1 MGKGSIKFKASQ
13 LWNQLFAELKQIR
26 SQNIFKRHLKL
37 YLLNNLYIIFYFV
50 GTNEMTVC
58 VLTRFGRLFSAL
70 VIL

>member
-58 VLTRFGRLFSAL
+58 VLTRFGRLFSVF